1 MKKCSKVLALAVAV
15 SLTVVTPAFAAP
27 DEAGLKAQKET
38 VQSEASSLQEEL
50 TQIMTK
56 MDALETDMIRK
67 GEEITQATTELSAA
81 QEKEQQQ
88 YEDMKIRIQYMYEE
102 GNNTDLA
109 KIVDSGSMSE
119 MLNQAEYIQNVHNY
133 DRNQLK
139 EYADTKQKVADLK
152 VTLETEMQNM
162 GKMKED
168 FTTQK
173 ASLGETL
180 ASKEAEVADLD
191 AQIQAA
197 AAAAAEEARQNALK
211 EEQQRAAQAVSNANS
226 NNTGGGHRT
235 PVSDSESNNN
245 LGNSGGGNASSGNA
259 SVGEAI
265 VSAAYS
271 YIGVPYVWGGTS
283 YSGIDCSGL
292 TQACHAAVGI
302 SIPRV
307 SGAQA
312 GGGMNVGSLSN
323 ALPGDIICY
332 PGHVAVYIGGG
343 QVIHAPTEGQSVK
356 VAGASMG
363 SGQPI
368 SAIRRYW

>member
-245 LGNSGGGNASSGNA
+245 LGNSGG
-259 SVGEAI
+259 
-265 VSAAYS
+265 
-271 YIGVPYVWGGTS
+271 
-283 YSGIDCSGL
+283 
-292 TQACHAAVGI
+292 
-302 SIPRV
+302 
-307 SGAQA
+307 
-312 GGGMNVGSLSN
+312 
-323 ALPGDIICY
+323 
-332 PGHVAVYIGGG
+332 
-343 QVIHAPTEGQSVK
+343 
-356 VAGASMG
+356 
-363 SGQPI
+363 
-368 SAIRRYW
+368 